1 MVRWITTAGLVFAF
15 SAPLAAQQP
24 GSQAV
29 LEKAIRAYKDVNT
42 VEATFTQRIIN
53 PMLGKTVE
61 ASGEVVQDRPDKIS
75 IRFTDPSGDRIVA
88 DGKNLWIYLPSTA
101 PGQVM
106 KRRVE
111 ANAAGVPDITAM
123 FLEAPREKYALESGG
138 TETVDGRRT
147 DVLHLTARDNT
158 LPFTKAT
165 VWVDA
170 RDGLVRQFEITE
182 PSGLVR
188 RVMIE
193 KLTVNPKIRAG
204 TFEFEVPNGVR
215 VVEG

>member
-1 MVRWITTAGLVFAF
+1 MVRWITTASVLLALG
-15 SAPLAAQQP
+15 APLAAQQP
-24 GSQAV
+24 DGQAV

-42 VEATFTQRIIN
+42 VQATFTQRITN

-61 ASGEVVQDRPDKIS
+61 AKGEVVQDRPDKIS
-75 IRFTDPSGDRIVA
+75 IRFTDPAGDRIVA
-88 DGKNLWIYLPSTA
+88 DGTNLWIYLPSTA

-106 KRRVE
+106 KRRVS
-111 ANAAGVPDITAM
+111 ANAAGVPDVTAM
-123 FLEAPREKYALESGG
+123 FLEAPREKYTLADGG
-138 TETVDGRRT
+138 SAAVNGRQT
-147 DVLHLTARDNT
+147 SVLHLTARDRT

-170 RDGLVRQFEITE
+170 KDGLVRQFEITE

-188 RVMIE
+188 RVTID
-193 KLTVNPKIRAG
+193 KLTVNPRIDAG
-204 TFEFEVPNGVR
+204 TFQFEVPKGVR